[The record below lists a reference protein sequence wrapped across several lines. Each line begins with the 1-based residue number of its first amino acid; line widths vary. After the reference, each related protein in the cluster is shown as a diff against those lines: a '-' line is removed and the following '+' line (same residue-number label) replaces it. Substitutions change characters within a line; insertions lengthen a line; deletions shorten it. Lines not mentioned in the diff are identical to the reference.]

1 MKYSLIRILRADAP
15 LMLFV
20 SAAVLL
26 MLSGS
31 AFAMGGGA
39 EHAPITWRDWVWP
52 VINFA
57 ILAFVLVYFARKPV
71 REFFKNRTALIEKS
85 LKEAS
90 EARELANKSLEEVQK
105 RLKEADIEVNEILE
119 SSRKSGERE
128 KEELI
133 AKGESLKKKMIEQA
147 KANIEF
153 ELEKAKKSL
162 KSEAALMALEM
173 AEKQIKEKLDNNEQ
187 VKLIDEY
194 IGKLEVNR

>member
-1 MKYSLIRILRADAP
+1 MKYLHLRILRADAP
-15 LMLFV
+15 LMLFL
-20 SAAVLL
+20 SAAVFL

-31 AFAMGGGA
+31 AFAMGGGG
-39 EHAPITWRDWVWP
+39 EQGTIGWLWP
-52 VINFA
+52 VVNFL
-57 ILAFVLVYFARKPV
+57 ILAFVLVHFTRKPV

-90 EARELANKSLEEVQK
+90 EARELANKSLKEVQQ
-105 RLKEADIEVNEILE
+105 RLKEADKEVNEILE

-133 AKGESLKKKMIEQA
+133 AQGESLKKKMIKQA

-187 VKLIDEY
+187 AKLIDEY